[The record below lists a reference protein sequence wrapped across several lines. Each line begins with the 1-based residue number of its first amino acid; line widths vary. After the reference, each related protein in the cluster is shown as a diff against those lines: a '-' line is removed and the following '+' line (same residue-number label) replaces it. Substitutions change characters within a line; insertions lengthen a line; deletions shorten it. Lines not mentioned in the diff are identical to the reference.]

1 MIRFNY
7 IIKNTKDFM
16 IIYDNIILKN
26 YFIDFA
32 RDKNILYVNL
42 RSRKDNNMI
51 LLKLFVKFKSQTSI
65 FKLYKRLRR
74 LSDNNYKLN

>member
-7 IIKNTKDFM
+7 VINSTSDFRL
-16 IIYDNIILKN
+16 IYDTIILRN

-32 RDKNILYVNL
+32 RDKNVLYVNL
-42 RSRKDNNMI
+42 RSRLDNSMM
-51 LLKLFVKFKSQTSI
+51 LLRLFVNFKSKSGI

-74 LSDNNYKLN
+74 LRDNNYKK

>member
-1 MIRFNY
+1 MKKFNY

-42 RSRKDNNMI
+42 RSRKDNNRI

-65 FKLYKRLRR
+65 FKLYKILRR
-74 LSDNNYKLN
+74 LRDNNYKK

>member
-1 MIRFNY
+1 
-7 IIKNTKDFM
+7 M

-65 FKLYKRLRR
+65 FKLYKILRR